1 MLWAKLIMLSVLH
14 AVSAHADPNIYP
26 KAFDFNFSGANDN
39 STHLYR
45 MHMQSPR
52 QLLSWFRCQ
61 WLWGCSVPTSTMK
74 FIHQCH
80 HRTSVIGS
88 YTDSY
93 EVPITP
99 SSYTSQ
105 KAHIYL
111 HFTSTWQ
118 NTVFFI
124 FAHTAFCWILL
135 YRGDLWTSTFSACIT
150 LHSCVLGGHIL

>member
-1 MLWAKLIMLSVLH
+1 MKIRVLKFSSPGNMWTAMQSHCQLSFVCRYAFVGAQWDNAVVRVIRMLWAELIMLSVLH
-14 AVSAHADPNIYP
+14 AVSAHADPSIYP
-26 KAFDFNFSGANDN
+26 KAFHFYFSSANDN

-88 YTDSY
+88 YTDLY

-99 SSYTSQ
+99 SSYTWQ
-105 KAHIYL
+105 KAYM
-111 HFTSTWQ
+111 
-118 NTVFFI
+118 
-124 FAHTAFCWILL
+124 
-135 YRGDLWTSTFSACIT
+135 Y
-150 LHSCVLGGHIL
+150 